1 MASKDVEIVP
11 TGGGWHVVVPGK
23 PRSAG
28 DRVFKTKREAVN
40 YARTSLHRR
49 SITGIVTNSAVGAF
63 RATVKKAGSGRRV
76 TTMRGK
82 SAKRTTPAATPSPR
96 AEAFSRVQAEYDR
109 SGAPGNEF
117 RDLIKAAALKNEAA
131 LNRLAK

>member
-1 MASKDVEIVP
+1 MASKDVEIVQ

-23 PRSAG
+23 PRSTK

-49 SITGIVTNSAVGAF
+49 SITSIVTPSAVGAF
-63 RATVKKAGSGRRV
+63 RAIVKKTGGGRR
-76 TTMRGK
+76 TTARGK
-82 SAKRTTPAATPSPR
+82 SAKNTIPIAAPSPR
-96 AEAFSRVQAEYDR
+96 AEAIHRVQAEYDR
-109 SGAPGNEF
+109 SGVPGNEF